1 MGGGHCDYRVCARL
15 DLREG
20 MTMSLEQLL
29 AAGKS
34 LAEVETMLHWGMV
47 SQETYEEYYELWE
60 RSTFR
65 YSR

>member
-1 MGGGHCDYRVCARL
+1 
-15 DLREG
+15 
-20 MTMSLEQLL
+20 MSLEQLL